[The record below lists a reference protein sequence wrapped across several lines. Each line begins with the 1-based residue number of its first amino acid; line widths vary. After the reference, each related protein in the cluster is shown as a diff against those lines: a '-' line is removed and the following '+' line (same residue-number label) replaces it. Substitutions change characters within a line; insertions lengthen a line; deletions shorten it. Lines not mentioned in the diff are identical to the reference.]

1 MTPLSMEKESVG
13 RPAMFQALI
22 LIGSPNVLLRL
33 KSLLHGTFRDC
44 SDMLHCEL
52 HTYIYVDVGHCTTL
66 SEAFC
71 RLLSTVCIVCT
82 YVLGH
87 SKSLRER
94 DLRKRGCLEFVSIV
108 CL

>member
-44 SDMLHCEL
+44 SERERETARHCEL
-52 HTYIYVDVGHCTTL
+52 CIY
-66 SEAFC
+66 
-71 RLLSTVCIVCT
+71 
-82 YVLGH
+82 
-87 SKSLRER
+87 
-94 DLRKRGCLEFVSIV
+94 SIIHY
-108 CL
+108 